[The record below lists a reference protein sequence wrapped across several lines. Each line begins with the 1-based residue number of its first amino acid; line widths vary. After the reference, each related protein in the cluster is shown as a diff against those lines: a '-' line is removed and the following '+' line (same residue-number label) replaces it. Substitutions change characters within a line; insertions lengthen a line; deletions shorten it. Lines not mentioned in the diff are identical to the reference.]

1 MIKTTATHA
10 AAAARAATGSR
21 LDMSRATG
29 TLFFFSVLLFY
40 YTNVYLSCIETLMA
54 ATSAAAAATAVAESS
69 GLRYDTSRAACIFI
83 YLHILI
89 FI

>member
-1 MIKTTATHA
+1 MIATAATHA

-21 LDMSRATG
+21 RDMSRATG
-29 TLFFFSVLLFY
+29 TLFFYLFY
-40 YTNVYLSCIETLMA
+40 YTNVYLSRIETLMA
-54 ATSAAAAATAVAESS
+54 ATSAAAAAKVVAESS
-69 GLRYDTSRAACIFI
+69 GLRHDTSRAACMFF